1 MDAWRMTKWSILN
14 ERLRN
19 PDPAVLVSH
28 AVDIYLLKNPTANA
42 QPLDLLVTID
52 GERTASGEK
61 SLLTRAPERSARLT
75 AATPGKWAGQTARCR
90 PRGWCTSPAR
100 PDQVN
105 HGLPE
110 LPVTATERC
119 CFRGAL
125 SSGWRAASGTA
136 PHSSGGIA
144 CPVLEGKSLSGHL

>member
-1 MDAWRMTKWSILN
+1 MDASRTTKWSILN

-28 AVDIYLLKNPTANA
+28 AVDIYLLKNPTANT

-61 SLLTRAPERSARLT
+61 SLLTRALERSVRLT

-100 PDQVN
+100 PE
-105 HGLPE
+105 P
-110 LPVTATERC
+110 
-119 CFRGAL
+119 
-125 SSGWRAASGTA
+125 SKSRAARAAGNSNREM
-136 PHSSGGIA
+136 
-144 CPVLEGKSLSGHL
+144 LLSGSPLLWLTSSIGHCPAQLRRHRLPGAGG